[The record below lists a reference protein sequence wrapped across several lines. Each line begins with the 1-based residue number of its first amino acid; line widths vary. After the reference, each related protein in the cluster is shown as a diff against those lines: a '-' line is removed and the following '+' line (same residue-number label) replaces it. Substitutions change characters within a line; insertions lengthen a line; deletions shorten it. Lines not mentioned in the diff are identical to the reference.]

1 MPQKTRKVL
10 LEFFPEIV
18 LHPIGSIQNNSKKRV
33 SVFQSKDSLRM
44 WSFGRYL
51 KWRFNQEV
59 SREELMKTNTIL
71 IMIRKYTRL
80 KGYRLGK
87 KVAIRTLPALIID
100 NKFLCEGKL
109 PPRNELKEIVNKF
122 LVSI

>member
-1 MPQKTRKVL
+1 VPQKTRKVL

-18 LHPIGSIQNNSKKRV
+18 LHPIGSIQTSSKKRV
-33 SVFQSKDSLRM
+33 SVFQSKDSIKM

-51 KWRFNQEV
+51 KWKFNQQV
-59 SREELMKTNTIL
+59 SGEELMKTNTIL
-71 IMIRKYTRL
+71 IMIRRYTHL
-80 KGYRLGK
+80 KGYRFGK

-109 PPRNELKEIVNKF
+109 PLRNELKEIVNKI
-122 LVSI
+122 LGSI